1 MPVNKNVKSSQ
12 SANPSIVIWPGGA
25 SYFRYKI
32 PNKGRANTYFCCFG
46 KPCAKGVLSCWSM
59 QHNIV
64 VSGGKRQSNS
74 KTGYDQSPWLP
85 SQLLPI
91 ADFQSIKPLLC
102 SRWNRKKAFES
113 QPGGQCNPPDF
124 EVQFNIELIASELN
138 TEQEKNVKL
147 KCQNFIFEAVK
158 LIQGRLPANIEL

>member
-1 MPVNKNVKSSQ
+1 MWKAARVLTLPLLCGQ
-12 SANPSIVIWPGGA
+12 GA
-25 SYFRYKI
+25 QATFVTKALT
-32 PNKGRANTYFCCFG
+32 KGEPIHIFVVLASLVR
-46 KPCAKGVLSCWSM
+46 KGFLLSGWSM